1 MPAGDPQNK
10 RTFQPGS
17 HTRLPCMQPASPG
30 TIGGPPG
37 LRGVVRAVNKTTA
50 VPGPKYWGKPA
61 HMLTTAAYR
70 REHGNIQRRT
80 IPVQHP
86 VHSDRA
92 EAPERCVRCQHGP
105 VEPSV
110 LCALWAG
117 QRIPSAALATA
128 VAAAAS
134 TVMCPGQQAVHKAAG
149 GTREMQ
155 ANTLPWTCQ
164 HYLLSAQ

>member
-1 MPAGDPQNK
+1 MLPAASLRRQFAQVLGPVPAWDPQTK
-10 RTFQPGS
+10 RIFQPGPLAAANS
-17 HTRLPCMQPASPG
+17 LTPLPLMQPASPG

-86 VHSDRA
+86 VHSERA
-92 EAPERCVRCQHGP
+92 EAPERC
-105 VEPSV
+105 
-110 LCALWAG
+110 A
-117 QRIPSAALATA
+117 
-128 VAAAAS
+128 
-134 TVMCPGQQAVHKAAG
+134 
-149 GTREMQ
+149 
-155 ANTLPWTCQ
+155 
-164 HYLLSAQ
+164 

>member
-1 MPAGDPQNK
+1 MAHFVGLHTASCWPLQAFCAEPWFLCLGPTDQVHLPAGPVAAA
-10 RTFQPGS
+10 GS
-17 HTRLPCMQPASPG
+17 LTPPSPMQPASPG

-86 VHSDRA
+86 VHTDRA
-92 EAPERCVRCQHGP
+92 EAPERC
-105 VEPSV
+105 
-110 LCALWAG
+110 A
-117 QRIPSAALATA
+117 
-128 VAAAAS
+128 
-134 TVMCPGQQAVHKAAG
+134 
-149 GTREMQ
+149 
-155 ANTLPWTCQ
+155 
-164 HYLLSAQ
+164 